1 MVPVFLFADRL
12 CNTPW
17 KTRGRAAKS
26 GASVIKYRWEIIK
39 MDLGLE
45 NKSVLIVGASK
56 GIGKGIAMGFAQE
69 HCRIVA
75 VARTE
80 SLLVQAQTEALKQ
93 GAASFD
99 YEVRDIMNCDTKAL
113 ARELM
118 QKYGEFD
125 VVVHNVGGSLISRNH
140 LGGAEE
146 WNYAL
151 KFNATAAIDMNSEL
165 IPPMVERGRGKV
177 IHISSIS
184 AVMLR
189 GNPLY
194 ASAKAFLN
202 AYVTTVGRQ
211 LAPTGVMLC
220 SVMPGA
226 VAFEGSYWDKFIK
239 EGHPR
244 VEDFLRHHQA
254 INRFGTP
261 EEVAN
266 MVLFLASD
274 KAAFMPAANIPVD
287 GANM

>member
-1 MVPVFLFADRL
+1 MIDLHGEKCYNGYSLWDIMCCPFGEMEM
-12 CNTPW
+12 N
-17 KTRGRAAKS
+17 
-26 GASVIKYRWEIIK
+26 
-39 MDLGLE
+39 LGLA
-45 NKSVLIVGASK
+45 NKNVLVVGASK
-56 GIGKGIAMGFAQE
+56 GIGKGIAMGFARE
-69 HCRIVA
+69 NCKIVA
-75 VARTE
+75 VARTA
-80 SLLVQAQTEALKQ
+80 SLLEEVKAEALSA

-99 YEVRDIMNCDTKAL
+99 CEVRDIMDCDTQAF
-113 ARELM
+113 ARELLD
-118 QKYGEFD
+118 KYGVFD
-125 VVVHNVGGSLISRNH
+125 VVVHNVGGSLISRDH

-151 KFNATAAIDMNSEL
+151 KFNATAAIDMNSVL
-165 IPPMVERGRGKV
+165 IPPMVERGSGKV

-211 LAPTGVMLC
+211 LAPTGVTLC

-254 INRFGTP
+254 VNRFASP

-266 MVLFLASD
+266 VVVFAASD
-274 KAAFMPAANIPVD
+274 KASFMQATNIPVD